1 MRLGRWH
8 PVVIKLR
15 RRHSFRRPLAELAA
29 SGGIALRVGVQLISA
44 GLRGPLPLP
53 RQMPQGPRSSA
64 RQLQGLPSGR
74 RSSRLRR
81 PARPPVYLQP
91 ECPAGGRCLTRH
103 HATLREPTD
112 RAGNADAG
120 RASSW
125 LRCGPERGR
134 RLRRMGFRRPLP
146 SNPWFSANR
155 SIGKFAN
162 SLDGHGAIEAAVGC
176 SRGTVA
182 KIAKRSKAA

>member
-1 MRLGRWH
+1 
-8 PVVIKLR
+8 
-15 RRHSFRRPLAELAA
+15 
-29 SGGIALRVGVQLISA
+29 
-44 GLRGPLPLP
+44 
-53 RQMPQGPRSSA
+53 
-64 RQLQGLPSGR
+64 
-74 RSSRLRR
+74 
-81 PARPPVYLQP
+81 
-91 ECPAGGRCLTRH
+91 LTRH
-103 HATLREPTD
+103 HATD

-146 SNPWFSANR
+146 SNPWFSGNR
-155 SIGKFAN
+155 SIGKFTN
-162 SLDGHGAIEAAVGC
+162 SLDGHSAIEAAVGC